1 MTNAEDLI
9 RRGDGAFAEKYDE
22 SDVLAALAAAFPEPL
37 SATEVGERTG
47 MARTTAHNRLEGL
60 VEDGP
65 VATKKLGARSR
76 AYFVSSAAAAEA
88 LRE

>member
-1 MTNAEDLI
+1 MTETDDLS

-22 SDVLAALAAAFPEPL
+22 NDVLAALAAAFPEPL

-47 MARTTAHNRLEGL
+47 MARTTAHNRLEAL
-60 VEDGP
+60 VDEGP

-76 AYFVSSAAAAEA
+76 AYFVASAAAAEE
-88 LRE
+88 LQE